1 MTGRLKI
8 LLVALGLIMVAL
20 GVLTLIA
27 YGIDLMFGLE
37 FHPVHIL
44 TALGAILLLAFL
56 LIP

>member
-1 MTGRLKI
+1 
-8 LLVALGLIMVAL
+8 MVAL